1 VVKIGGET
9 EFSDVTDKP
18 GLSGMAGLSDVA
30 GHFDVA
36 EPDAVGLCGTAEFLG
51 SYDTSK
57 ALGSKGTI
65 PALLNP
71 EQMFSYDTA
80 FEKR

>member
-1 VVKIGGET
+1 
-9 EFSDVTDKP
+9 
-18 GLSGMAGLSDVA
+18 MAGLSDVA
-30 GHFDVA
+30 GCFDVA
-36 EPDAVGLCGTAEFLG
+36 EPDAAELCDISEFLG

-57 ALGSKGTI
+57 ALGLKGTI

-80 FEKR
+80 FIQAFEKR